1 MMLYFF
7 LVCLGLMISLGC
19 VGYREGDVAVLGGG
33 LAVRIGRGGNV
44 LGLGVGGLWIEGL
57 ALGSWNIG
65 V

>member
-19 VGYREGDVAVLGGG
+19 VGYREGDVGVVSGG

-44 LGLGVGGLWIEGL
+44 
-57 ALGSWNIG
+57 
-65 V
+65 